1 MSALAQRM
9 RARRESRVEVG
20 GFGFQLR
27 LPTALQCMQAANA
40 ADLALSA
47 VVGWDGVRLS
57 DLLPGEP
64 DEPAPF
70 EADACR
76 EWLAER
82 LDLLGPLIEELS
94 RLRDAR
100 KAEIEGAEKN

>member
-1 MSALAQRM
+1 MSTLAQRM
-9 RARRESRVEVG
+9 RARRESRVVVG

-40 ADLALSA
+40 AELVLSS
-47 VVGWDGVRLS
+47 VVGWDGVQLS

-64 DEPAPF
+64 AEPAPF

-82 LDLLGPLIEELS
+82 IDLLGPLIEELS
-94 RLRDAR
+94 RLRELR
-100 KAEIEGAEKN
+100 QAEIEGAEKN